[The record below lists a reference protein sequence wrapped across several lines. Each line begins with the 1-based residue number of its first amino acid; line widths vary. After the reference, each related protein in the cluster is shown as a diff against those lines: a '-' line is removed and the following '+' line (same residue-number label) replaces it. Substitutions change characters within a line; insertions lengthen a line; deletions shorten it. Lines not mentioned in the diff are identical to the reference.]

1 MGGHYALALAST
13 RLGRAR
19 PKTYRPSQDSARQEM
34 VCSSRE
40 AYSHPRIKVCDNED
54 FFGQGISRALVTIG
68 RTLAIAEP
76 PLANR
81 SYIMFNGGQ
90 RGDRSLPS
98 LGARLKKQREQR
110 GVSLDQI
117 SLTTK
122 IGTRFLQA
130 IEHDQFDQ
138 LPGGIFNKGFIRAY
152 AKSVG
157 ADEDEAIADYL
168 TAISPPSPVAEA
180 SVVLPAPPEPRPGS
194 GGFPWGTL
202 ALLLLVVALGFAVW
216 GFYSREETAK
226 QSGPAPV
233 PATTP
238 TNAPETSVP
247 ATIKQTPV
255 AAQHVSTSALPRS
268 PQQTPTNS
276 AVLTNSAATTI
287 PPTALFGLK
296 IAAREDAWISITA
309 DGKQILQDTITAG
322 TQKSIRA
329 TKQIVVRTGNAG
341 GLDFEFNGERLP
353 AQGEP
358 GEVKTLEFG
367 PDGLEV
373 TISRKPVSQS
383 P

>member
-1 MGGHYALALAST
+1 M
-13 RLGRAR
+13 
-19 PKTYRPSQDSARQEM
+19 
-34 VCSSRE
+34 
-40 AYSHPRIKVCDNED
+40 
-54 FFGQGISRALVTIG
+54 
-68 RTLAIAEP
+68 
-76 PLANR
+76 
-81 SYIMFNGGQ
+81 
-90 RGDRSLPS
+90 PS

-110 GVSLDQI
+110 GVTLDQI

-157 ADEDEAIADYL
+157 ADEDEAVADYL

-180 SVVLPAPPEPRPGS
+180 PVVLPAPPEPRPGRA
-194 GGFPWGTL
+194 GFPWGTL
-202 ALLLLVVALGFAVW
+202 ALLLLIVALGFAVW
-216 GFYSREETAK
+216 GFYSREEAVK
-226 QSGPAPV
+226 QSGSSPV
-233 PATTP
+233 PVSTP
-238 TNAPETSVP
+238 TNAPETPLP
-247 ATIKQTPV
+247 AAVKQSPV
-255 AAQHVSTSALPRS
+255 AAQHVSTNSVSNS
-268 PQQTPTNS
+268 PQQSPTNS
-276 AVLTNSAATTI
+276 AVLTNSAVTTA
-287 PPTALFGLK
+287 PPAALFGLK
-296 IAAREDAWISITA
+296 IAARQDAWISITA

-329 TKQIVVRTGNAG
+329 AKQIVVRTGNAG